1 MRGRDLFDGEAR
13 AEALIQYAHQRR
25 MDEIGISPNIHTI
38 RDARFRLSV
47 LRDVA
52 WGELY
57 DLHADPGEFTN
68 LLGDPAHADVKARLM
83 ERMIRGELAHVDR
96 SPMPTGRA

>member
-1 MRGRDLFDGEAR
+1 MRGRDLFDGAAR
-13 AEALIQYAHQRR
+13 AEAFIQYAHQKH

-47 LRDVA
+47 SQDVA

-68 LLGDPAHADVKARLM
+68 LWDDPAHADVKARLM